1 MISQFEPLVHQVFI
15 HCAVD
20 FEILNTSQEFEIFLM
35 RPINQISLNNKSNDE
50 RKYRKFLAIPIKQVS
65 DQGGVTELPPSP
77 TKVMLNAVH
86 KNPKLELF
94 RKREFESNKNIAKE
108 KELKFSF
115 NKLGRNATKFDL
127 NNAGDSAKGE
137 NIRVNNQENRL
148 NNSTEYVRYHN
159 LFTLIKLVTFKFV

>member
-1 MISQFEPLVHQVFI
+1 
-15 HCAVD
+15 
-20 FEILNTSQEFEIFLM
+20 M

-94 RKREFESNKNIAKE
+94 RKREFESNKSIAKE
-108 KELKFSF
+108 EELKFSF

-127 NNAGDSAKGE
+127 NHAPVCAGDSAKGE

>member
-1 MISQFEPLVHQVFI
+1 
-15 HCAVD
+15 
-20 FEILNTSQEFEIFLM
+20 M

-159 LFTLIKLVTFKFV
+159 SYTLIKLVTFKFV